1 MTLMFLYTWHYRS
14 NLRAAYMRTAR
25 KVAIKKRSLG
35 WMLYGYL
42 SQESSSKENEVAP
55 ILKLAGLNSF
65 WKKKIPQMYVRA
77 VILPCH
83 TLASD
88 VSSYLKI

>member
-65 WKKKIPQMYVRA
+65 WKKKNTSNVCARS
-77 VILPCH
+77 H
-83 TLASD
+83 TTMPH
-88 VSSYLKI
+88 VGE